1 MKNGQK
7 RYYQKKFFATVIVC
21 SVLLIAGLICVS
33 AVYAADPGSND
44 DPIALKSYV
53 DSKLSALESK
63 LTGAG
68 AGTTGASGES
78 VAAIE
83 TKLAE
88 LTKKVEVLSAE
99 NETLKKAL
107 QQGGGAAGESGTA
120 GMAETNGTDGSAYL
134 KFQIFEVKSGERV
147 LMGASTEIVVR
158 TGKAQAIRGEFG
170 GVIDLITGEEL
181 GAGAE
186 TALNHLLLS
195 ARSDGRGLRFTE
207 NSFVM
212 IKGDFDLR

>member
-1 MKNGQK
+1 MKNDQK
-7 RYYQKKFFATVIVC
+7 RYYQKKYFVTVIVC
-21 SVLLIAGLICVS
+21 SVLLIAGLIGVS

-53 DSKLSALESK
+53 DSKLSALENK

-68 AGTTGASGES
+68 GGTAAASNTS

-83 TKLAE
+83 TKLSE
-88 LTKKVEVLSAE
+88 LTMKVEALSEE
-99 NETLKKAL
+99 NATLKKAL
-107 QQGGGAAGESGTA
+107 QQEGGVSGESGTDRLA
-120 GMAETNGTDGSAYL
+120 GTSVTDGSAYL
-134 KFQIFEVKSGERV
+134 KFQVFEVKSGERV
-147 LMGASTEIVVR
+147 LMGASTEIVIR

-170 GVIDLITGEEL
+170 GVIDLISGEEL

-186 TALNHLLLS
+186 TELNHLLLS
-195 ARSDGRGLRFTE
+195 ARSDGRGIRFTE

-212 IKGDFDLR
+212 IKGDFDIR